1 MSTFSFTISPSDVDT
16 IKGNTAGTNSA
27 FEATADRG
35 FSRASTHNI
44 LTAQFGD
51 GYEQRV
57 LNGINSKQDSFSV
70 SFNNRPA
77 EDINLIAAFFDNNA
91 GKSFDFVITDSYS
104 SGSLSNSTI
113 KVTCNEYNVTY
124 ARETIHSLNCTLKR
138 VYEP

>member
-1 MSTFSFTISPSDVDT
+1 MPTFSFTISSTDVNSL
-16 IKGNTAGTNSA
+16 KGNSGNSA

-35 FSRASTHNI
+35 FSRASTHNV

-57 LNGINSKQDSFSV
+57 LNGINTKQDSFSI

-77 EDINLIAAFFDNNA
+77 EDINLIAAFLDSKA
-91 GKSFDFVITDSYS
+91 GKSFNFIITDSYS

-113 KVTCNEYNVTY
+113 KVTCSEYNITY
-124 ARETIHSLNCTLKR
+124 TRETIHSLSCTLKR

>member
-1 MSTFSFTISPSDVDT
+1 MPTFSFTIPDTDVNLL
-16 IKGNTAGTNSA
+16 KGSSGNSN

-35 FSRASTHNI
+35 FSRTSAHNV

-57 LNGINSKQDSFSV
+57 LNGINSKQDSFSM
-70 SFNNRPA
+70 SFNNRSA
-77 EDINLIAAFFDNNA
+77 EDINLIAAFFDNKA

-104 SGSLSNSTI
+104 SGNLSNSTV
-113 KVTCNEYNVTY
+113 KVTCNDYNVIYNT
-124 ARETIHSLNCTLKR
+124 ESTHSLSCTLKR